1 MMILHFHMMSTNFI
15 DMVDIMAYN
24 CYMIFL
30 IICYISIKATADYI
44 EYKPIRIGKT
54 HIIRPEDMATSV
66 LKE

>member
-1 MMILHFHMMSTNFI
+1 
-15 DMVDIMAYN
+15 MVDIMPYN
-24 CYMIFL
+24 CYMILL
-30 IICYISIKATADYI
+30 IISYIAIKLTVDCI

>member
-1 MMILHFHMMSTNFI
+1 MMSTNFI
-15 DMVDIMAYN
+15 DMVDIMPYN
-24 CYMIFL
+24 CYMILL
-30 IICYISIKATADYI
+30 IISYIAIKLTVDCI